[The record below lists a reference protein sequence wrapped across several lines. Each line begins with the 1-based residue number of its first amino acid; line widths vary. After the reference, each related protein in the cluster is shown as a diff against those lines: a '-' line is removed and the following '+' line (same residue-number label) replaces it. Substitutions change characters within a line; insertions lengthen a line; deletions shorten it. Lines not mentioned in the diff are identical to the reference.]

1 MQTLNHNSTISNCT
15 LTQILYGGTLELV
28 CNKDCLFFYIT
39 EAELQ
44 LQLMIPNEYKIKGKR
59 QSNKMN
65 KKNQY
70 NIKDYINS
78 FNTQKKIA
86 IYLSVALLLFHLL
99 SIFIYLIERTDIT
112 ILTESNIISVITSM
126 LTISFSISEILDVY
140 LFLFPIF
147 FIIFN
152 FVMLHKNKY
161 NKLVIMIDYIFQIIN
176 PITIGFFVSAFLL
189 VINKEYPI

>member
-1 MQTLNHNSTISNCT
+1 MRKH
-15 LTQILYGGTLELV
+15 Y
-28 CNKDCLFFYIT
+28 
-39 EAELQ
+39 
-44 LQLMIPNEYKIKGKR
+44 EYKIKGKR

-78 FNTQKKIA
+78 FSTQKKIA
-86 IYLSVALLLFHLL
+86 IYLSVVLLLFHLL

-112 ILTESNIISVITSM
+112 ILTKSNIISVITSM

-161 NKLVIMIDYIFQIIN
+161 NKLVIIIDYIFQIIN

>member
-1 MQTLNHNSTISNCT
+1 
-15 LTQILYGGTLELV
+15 
-28 CNKDCLFFYIT
+28 
-39 EAELQ
+39 
-44 LQLMIPNEYKIKGKR
+44 
-59 QSNKMN
+59 MN

-86 IYLSVALLLFHLL
+86 IYLSVSLLLFHLL
-99 SIFIYLIERTDIT
+99 SIIIYLIERTDIT

-161 NKLVIMIDYIFQIIN
+161 NKLVIIIDYIFQIIN

-189 VINKEYPI
+189 VTNKEYPI

>member
-1 MQTLNHNSTISNCT
+1 MRKHC
-15 LTQILYGGTLELV
+15 
-28 CNKDCLFFYIT
+28 
-39 EAELQ
+39 
-44 LQLMIPNEYKIKGKR
+44 EYKIKGKR

-78 FNTQKKIA
+78 FNTQN
-86 IYLSVALLLFHLL
+86 LSVSLLLFHLL
-99 SIFIYLIERTDIT
+99 SIIIYLIERTDIT
-112 ILTESNIISVITSM
+112 ILTESNVISVITSM

-152 FVMLHKNKY
+152 FVMLHKDKY
-161 NKLVIMIDYIFQIIN
+161 NKLVIIIDYIFQIIN

>member
-1 MQTLNHNSTISNCT
+1 
-15 LTQILYGGTLELV
+15 
-28 CNKDCLFFYIT
+28 
-39 EAELQ
+39 
-44 LQLMIPNEYKIKGKR
+44 
-59 QSNKMN
+59 MN

-78 FNTQKKIA
+78 FSTQKKIA

-99 SIFIYLIERTDIT
+99 SIIIYLIERTDIT

-161 NKLVIMIDYIFQIIN
+161 NKLVIIIQRYKCFVYTN
-176 PITIGFFVSAFLL
+176 TPISKLL
-189 VINKEYPI
+189 CVFSILTYFYTQ

>member
-1 MQTLNHNSTISNCT
+1 
-15 LTQILYGGTLELV
+15 
-28 CNKDCLFFYIT
+28 
-39 EAELQ
+39 
-44 LQLMIPNEYKIKGKR
+44 
-59 QSNKMN
+59 MN

-78 FNTQKKIA
+78 FSTQKKIA

-99 SIFIYLIERTDIT
+99 SIIIYLIERTDIT

-161 NKLVIMIDYIFQIIN
+161 NKLIIIDYIFQIIN

>member
-1 MQTLNHNSTISNCT
+1 
-15 LTQILYGGTLELV
+15 
-28 CNKDCLFFYIT
+28 
-39 EAELQ
+39 
-44 LQLMIPNEYKIKGKR
+44 
-59 QSNKMN
+59 MN

-86 IYLSVALLLFHLL
+86 IYLSVVLLLFHLL
-99 SIFIYLIERTDIT
+99 SIIIYLIERTDIT

-126 LTISFSISEILDVY
+126 LTISFSISKILDVY

-152 FVMLHKNKY
+152 IVILHKNKY
-161 NKLVIMIDYIFQIIN
+161 NKIVIIIDYIFQIIN

>member
-1 MQTLNHNSTISNCT
+1 MRKHC
-15 LTQILYGGTLELV
+15 
-28 CNKDCLFFYIT
+28 
-39 EAELQ
+39 
-44 LQLMIPNEYKIKGKR
+44 EYKIMRKR

-70 NIKDYINS
+70 NIKDYIKS

-86 IYLSVALLLFHLL
+86 IYLSVSLLLFHLL
-99 SIFIYLIERTDIT
+99 SIIIYLIERTDIT
-112 ILTESNIISVITSM
+112 ILTENNIISVITSM

-161 NKLVIMIDYIFQIIN
+161 NKLVIIIDYILQIIN

>member
-1 MQTLNHNSTISNCT
+1 MRKH
-15 LTQILYGGTLELV
+15 Y
-28 CNKDCLFFYIT
+28 
-39 EAELQ
+39 
-44 LQLMIPNEYKIKGKR
+44 EYKIKGKR

-78 FNTQKKIA
+78 FSTQKKIA
-86 IYLSVALLLFHLL
+86 IYLSVVLLLFHLL

-112 ILTESNIISVITSM
+112 ILTKSNIISVITSM
-126 LTISFSISEILDVY
+126 LTISFSVSETLDVY

-161 NKLVIMIDYIFQIIN
+161 NKIVIIIDYIFQIIN

>member
-1 MQTLNHNSTISNCT
+1 
-15 LTQILYGGTLELV
+15 
-28 CNKDCLFFYIT
+28 
-39 EAELQ
+39 
-44 LQLMIPNEYKIKGKR
+44 
-59 QSNKMN
+59 MN

-78 FNTQKKIA
+78 FNTKKKIA
-86 IYLSVALLLFHLL
+86 IYLSVSLLLFHLL
-99 SIFIYLIERTDIT
+99 SIIIYLIERTDIT
-112 ILTESNIISVITSM
+112 ILTESNIISIITSM
-126 LTISFSISEILDVY
+126 LTISFSILKILDVY

-161 NKLVIMIDYIFQIIN
+161 NKLVIIIDYIFQIIN

>member
-1 MQTLNHNSTISNCT
+1 
-15 LTQILYGGTLELV
+15 
-28 CNKDCLFFYIT
+28 
-39 EAELQ
+39 
-44 LQLMIPNEYKIKGKR
+44 
-59 QSNKMN
+59 MN

-70 NIKDYINS
+70 NIKEYINS

-86 IYLSVALLLFHLL
+86 IYFSVALLLFHLL
-99 SIFIYLIERTDIT
+99 SIIIYLIERTNIT
-112 ILTESNIISVITSM
+112 ILTKSNIISVITSM

-161 NKLVIMIDYIFQIIN
+161 NKLVIIIDYIFQIIN
-176 PITIGFFVSAFLL
+176 PITIGLFVSAFLL

>member
-1 MQTLNHNSTISNCT
+1 
-15 LTQILYGGTLELV
+15 
-28 CNKDCLFFYIT
+28 
-39 EAELQ
+39 
-44 LQLMIPNEYKIKGKR
+44 
-59 QSNKMN
+59 MN

-86 IYLSVALLLFHLL
+86 MYLSVVLLFFYLL
-99 SIFIYLIERTDIT
+99 SIIIYLIERTDIT
-112 ILTESNIISVITSM
+112 ILTKSNIISVITSM

-152 FVMLHKNKY
+152 FVMLHKNEY
-161 NKLVIMIDYIFQIIN
+161 NKLVIIIDYIFQIIN

>member
-1 MQTLNHNSTISNCT
+1 MRKH
-15 LTQILYGGTLELV
+15 Y
-28 CNKDCLFFYIT
+28 
-39 EAELQ
+39 
-44 LQLMIPNEYKIKGKR
+44 EYKIKGKR

-78 FNTQKKIA
+78 FSTQKKIA
-86 IYLSVALLLFHLL
+86 IYLSVVLLLFHLL

-112 ILTESNIISVITSM
+112 ILTKSNIISVITSM

-152 FVMLHKNKY
+152 FVMLHKNEY
-161 NKLVIMIDYIFQIIN
+161 NKLVIIIDYIFQIIN

>member
-1 MQTLNHNSTISNCT
+1 
-15 LTQILYGGTLELV
+15 
-28 CNKDCLFFYIT
+28 
-39 EAELQ
+39 
-44 LQLMIPNEYKIKGKR
+44 
-59 QSNKMN
+59 MN

-86 IYLSVALLLFHLL
+86 IYLSASLLLFHLL
-99 SIFIYLIERTDIT
+99 SIIIYLIERTDIT
-112 ILTESNIISVITSM
+112 ILTENNIISVITSM
-126 LTISFSISEILDVY
+126 LTISFSISEILDVN

-161 NKLVIMIDYIFQIIN
+161 NKLVIIIDYILQIIN

>member
-1 MQTLNHNSTISNCT
+1 MRKHC
-15 LTQILYGGTLELV
+15 
-28 CNKDCLFFYIT
+28 
-39 EAELQ
+39 
-44 LQLMIPNEYKIKGKR
+44 EYKIMEKR

-86 IYLSVALLLFHLL
+86 IYLSVSLLLFHLL
-99 SIFIYLIERTDIT
+99 SIIIYLIERTDIT

-161 NKLVIMIDYIFQIIN
+161 NKLVIIIDYIFQIIN

>member
-1 MQTLNHNSTISNCT
+1 
-15 LTQILYGGTLELV
+15 
-28 CNKDCLFFYIT
+28 
-39 EAELQ
+39 
-44 LQLMIPNEYKIKGKR
+44 
-59 QSNKMN
+59 MN

-78 FNTQKKIA
+78 FNTKKKIA
-86 IYLSVALLLFHLL
+86 IYLSVSLLLFHLL
-99 SIFIYLIERTDIT
+99 SIIIYLIERTDIT
-112 ILTESNIISVITSM
+112 ILTASNIISIITSM
-126 LTISFSISEILDVY
+126 LTISFSISKILDVY

-161 NKLVIMIDYIFQIIN
+161 NKLVIIIDYIFQIIN

>member
-1 MQTLNHNSTISNCT
+1 
-15 LTQILYGGTLELV
+15 
-28 CNKDCLFFYIT
+28 
-39 EAELQ
+39 
-44 LQLMIPNEYKIKGKR
+44 
-59 QSNKMN
+59 MN

-86 IYLSVALLLFHLL
+86 IYLSATLLLFHLL
-99 SIFIYLIERTDIT
+99 SIIIYLIERTDIT

-126 LTISFSISEILDVY
+126 LTISFSISKILDVY

-152 FVMLHKNKY
+152 IVILHKNKY
-161 NKLVIMIDYIFQIIN
+161 NKIVIIIDYIFQIIN

>member
-1 MQTLNHNSTISNCT
+1 
-15 LTQILYGGTLELV
+15 
-28 CNKDCLFFYIT
+28 
-39 EAELQ
+39 
-44 LQLMIPNEYKIKGKR
+44 
-59 QSNKMN
+59 MN

-78 FNTQKKIA
+78 FSTQKKIA
-86 IYLSVALLLFHLL
+86 IYLSVVLLLFHLL

-152 FVMLHKNKY
+152 FVMLQKNKY
-161 NKLVIMIDYIFQIIN
+161 NKLVIIIDYIFQIIN

>member
-1 MQTLNHNSTISNCT
+1 
-15 LTQILYGGTLELV
+15 
-28 CNKDCLFFYIT
+28 
-39 EAELQ
+39 
-44 LQLMIPNEYKIKGKR
+44 MIPNEYKIKGKR

-112 ILTESNIISVITSM
+112 ILTKSNIISVITSM

-161 NKLVIMIDYIFQIIN
+161 NKLVIIIDYIFQIIN

>member
-1 MQTLNHNSTISNCT
+1 MRK
-15 LTQILYGGTLELV
+15 Y
-28 CNKDCLFFYIT
+28 Y
-39 EAELQ
+39 
-44 LQLMIPNEYKIKGKR
+44 EYKIEGKR

-112 ILTESNIISVITSM
+112 ILTKSNIISVITSM

-161 NKLVIMIDYIFQIIN
+161 NKLVIIIDYIFQIIN

>member
-1 MQTLNHNSTISNCT
+1 MRKHC
-15 LTQILYGGTLELV
+15 
-28 CNKDCLFFYIT
+28 K
-39 EAELQ
+39 
-44 LQLMIPNEYKIKGKR
+44 YKIRGKR

-86 IYLSVALLLFHLL
+86 IYLSVSLLLFHLL
-99 SIFIYLIERTDIT
+99 SIIIYLIERTDIT
-112 ILTESNIISVITSM
+112 ILTESNIISIITSM
-126 LTISFSISEILDVY
+126 LTISFSISKILDVY

-147 FIIFN
+147 FIIFY

-161 NKLVIMIDYIFQIIN
+161 NKLVIIIDYIFQIIN

>member
-1 MQTLNHNSTISNCT
+1 
-15 LTQILYGGTLELV
+15 
-28 CNKDCLFFYIT
+28 
-39 EAELQ
+39 
-44 LQLMIPNEYKIKGKR
+44 
-59 QSNKMN
+59 MN

-86 IYLSVALLLFHLL
+86 MYLSVVLLFFYLL
-99 SIFIYLIERTDIT
+99 SVIIYLIERTDIT

-147 FIIFN
+147 FIIFKISFN
-152 FVMLHKNKY
+152 AVMLHKNKY
-161 NKLVIMIDYIFQIIN
+161 NKLVIIIDYIFQIIN

>member
-1 MQTLNHNSTISNCT
+1 
-15 LTQILYGGTLELV
+15 
-28 CNKDCLFFYIT
+28 
-39 EAELQ
+39 
-44 LQLMIPNEYKIKGKR
+44 
-59 QSNKMN
+59 MN

-99 SIFIYLIERTDIT
+99 SIIIYLIERTDIT

-126 LTISFSISEILDVY
+126 LTISFSISKILDVY

-152 FVMLHKNKY
+152 FLIILHYALYPETGLVFKINYIKSVTPFSFSSAKIE
-161 NKLVIMIDYIFQIIN
+161 NTDCNPTAFFICSRTLGKLKRFTEKCN
-176 PITIGFFVSAFLL
+176 PQVTKPTYA
-189 VINKEYPI
+189 

>member
-1 MQTLNHNSTISNCT
+1 
-15 LTQILYGGTLELV
+15 
-28 CNKDCLFFYIT
+28 
-39 EAELQ
+39 
-44 LQLMIPNEYKIKGKR
+44 
-59 QSNKMN
+59 MN

-86 IYLSVALLLFHLL
+86 MYLSVVLLFFYLL
-99 SIFIYLIERTDIT
+99 SVIIYLIERTDIT

-140 LFLFPIF
+140 LFLLPIF

-161 NKLVIMIDYIFQIIN
+161 NKLVIIIDYIFQIIN

>member
-1 MQTLNHNSTISNCT
+1 MRKHC
-15 LTQILYGGTLELV
+15 
-28 CNKDCLFFYIT
+28 K
-39 EAELQ
+39 
-44 LQLMIPNEYKIKGKR
+44 YKIRGKR

-86 IYLSVALLLFHLL
+86 IYLSISLLLFHLL
-99 SIFIYLIERTDIT
+99 SIIIYLIERTDIT

-126 LTISFSISEILDVY
+126 LTISFSISKILDVY

-161 NKLVIMIDYIFQIIN
+161 NKLVIIIDYIFQIIN
-176 PITIGFFVSAFLL
+176 PITIGFFVSAFSL

>member
-1 MQTLNHNSTISNCT
+1 
-15 LTQILYGGTLELV
+15 
-28 CNKDCLFFYIT
+28 
-39 EAELQ
+39 
-44 LQLMIPNEYKIKGKR
+44 
-59 QSNKMN
+59 MN

-86 IYLSVALLLFHLL
+86 IYLSVSLLLFHLL
-99 SIFIYLIERTDIT
+99 SIIIYLIERTDIT

-152 FVMLHKNKY
+152 FVMLHKSKY
-161 NKLVIMIDYIFQIIN
+161 NKLVIITDYILQIIN
-176 PITIGFFVSAFLL
+176 PITIGFFVSAFLF
-189 VINKEYPI
+189 VINKKYPI

>member
-1 MQTLNHNSTISNCT
+1 
-15 LTQILYGGTLELV
+15 
-28 CNKDCLFFYIT
+28 
-39 EAELQ
+39 
-44 LQLMIPNEYKIKGKR
+44 
-59 QSNKMN
+59 MN

-78 FNTQKKIA
+78 FSTQKKIA
-86 IYLSVALLLFHLL
+86 IYLSVVLLLFHLL

-112 ILTESNIISVITSM
+112 ILTKSNIISVITSM

-152 FVMLHKNKY
+152 FVMLHKNEY
-161 NKLVIMIDYIFQIIN
+161 NKLVIIIDYIFQIIN

>member
-1 MQTLNHNSTISNCT
+1 
-15 LTQILYGGTLELV
+15 
-28 CNKDCLFFYIT
+28 
-39 EAELQ
+39 
-44 LQLMIPNEYKIKGKR
+44 
-59 QSNKMN
+59 MN

-99 SIFIYLIERTDIT
+99 SLIIYLIERTDIT
-112 ILTESNIISVITSM
+112 ILTKSNIISVITSM

-161 NKLVIMIDYIFQIIN
+161 NKLVIIIDYIFQIIN

>member
-1 MQTLNHNSTISNCT
+1 
-15 LTQILYGGTLELV
+15 
-28 CNKDCLFFYIT
+28 
-39 EAELQ
+39 
-44 LQLMIPNEYKIKGKR
+44 
-59 QSNKMN
+59 MN

-78 FNTQKKIA
+78 FNAQKKIA
-86 IYLSVALLLFHLL
+86 LYLSVSLLLFHLL
-99 SIFIYLIERTDIT
+99 SIIIYLIERTDIT
-112 ILTESNIISVITSM
+112 ILTESYVISVITSM

-161 NKLVIMIDYIFQIIN
+161 NKIVIIIDYIFQIIN

>member
-1 MQTLNHNSTISNCT
+1 
-15 LTQILYGGTLELV
+15 
-28 CNKDCLFFYIT
+28 
-39 EAELQ
+39 
-44 LQLMIPNEYKIKGKR
+44 
-59 QSNKMN
+59 MN

-86 IYLSVALLLFHLL
+86 IYLSAALLLFHLL
-99 SIFIYLIERTDIT
+99 SIIIYLIERTDIT

-140 LFLFPIF
+140 LFLFQIF

-152 FVMLHKNKY
+152 LVMLHKNKY
-161 NKLVIMIDYIFQIIN
+161 NKLVIIIDYIFQIIN